1 MNFFSLPIVPEL
13 SRSLDVENVT
23 INHEHMEG
31 MMTTEKKECNPV
43 VWFEIPVSDMA
54 RAAAFY
60 EAVFRWPVKVENM
73 ADGMVMGWFP
83 SSETGYGAS
92 GALVKGEGY
101 VPTLGGMV
109 IYFSETDINGA
120 LERVKK
126 SGGNVIVE
134 KTHIGKY
141 GFYAWFED
149 TEGNRIGLHAME

>member
-1 MNFFSLPIVPEL
+1 MNYFRVPIVRDL
-13 SRSLDVENVT
+13 WSGLHVEKVP
-23 INHEHMEG
+23 INFENMEG
-31 MMTTEKKECNPV
+31 MMSTERKECNPV

-83 SSETGYGAS
+83 ASETGYGAS

-101 VPTLGGMV
+101 VPTLGGTV
-109 IYFSETDINGA
+109 IYFSEPDINGA
-120 LERVKK
+120 LERVKTG
-126 SGGNVIVE
+126 GGNVIVE
-134 KTHIGKY
+134 KTNIGRY

-149 TEGNRIGLHAME
+149 TEGNRIGLHAMA